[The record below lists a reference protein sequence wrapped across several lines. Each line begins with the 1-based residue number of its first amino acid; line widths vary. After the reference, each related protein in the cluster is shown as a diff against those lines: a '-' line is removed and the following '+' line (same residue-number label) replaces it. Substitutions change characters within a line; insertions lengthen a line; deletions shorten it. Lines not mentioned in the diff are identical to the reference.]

1 MCLILG
7 LEPELGRLRMV
18 GTHRI
23 GWGWGADFVPG
34 GYRHFFFHLGCRLKE
49 MSEVYED
56 VLTTMCGGKGC
67 LQEVM

>member
-1 MCLILG
+1 
-7 LEPELGRLRMV
+7 MV